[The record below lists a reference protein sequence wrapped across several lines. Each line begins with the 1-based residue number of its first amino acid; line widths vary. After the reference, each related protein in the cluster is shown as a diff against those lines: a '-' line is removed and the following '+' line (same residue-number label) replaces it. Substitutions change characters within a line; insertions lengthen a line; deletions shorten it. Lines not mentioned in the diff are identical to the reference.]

1 MSRKFCS
8 CTVNHRRQSDPIA
21 SRPGKL
27 LPKTRALNRPYLGR
41 HLRPGKRS
49 SASWRITR
57 FSQDLRAFLE
67 GIRNG
72 APFLCIL
79 ICSYFSHIGRKVI
92 AGRFES

>member
-27 LPKTRALNRPYLGR
+27 LPKTRALNPPYLGR
-41 HLRPGKRS
+41 HIRPGKRRP
-49 SASWRITR
+49 ASWRTTR
-57 FSQDLRAFLE
+57 FSQDLKAFLQ

-72 APFLCIL
+72 TPFLRIL
-79 ICSYFSHIGRKVI
+79 ICSYFRHIGRAVI
-92 AGRFES
+92 AGMFGS